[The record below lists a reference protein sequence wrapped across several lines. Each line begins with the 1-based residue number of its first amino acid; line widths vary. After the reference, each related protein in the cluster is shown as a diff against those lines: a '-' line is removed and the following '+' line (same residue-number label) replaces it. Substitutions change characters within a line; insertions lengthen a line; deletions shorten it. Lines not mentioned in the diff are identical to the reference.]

1 MEFKFRDLKSH
12 CVPTGPNFARAKP
25 VVIDF
30 SGTRVSMRLNRHLP
44 VAGYEQEHKPASRY
58 DLFNPSG
65 YEPSELS
72 SLDYQHLLH
81 RDWAF
86 RGPLLT
92 GHVAQLELTI
102 QLHRIKLPNE
112 RFSLFNPEHLEAQ
125 VLRQLTEECG
135 QKFRN
140 GRCEKTAPVDWCPHH
155 HVPVPS
161 VSCLVIPNFVGDRRK
176 RFMLPL

>member
-86 RGPLLT
+86 RGPFLT
-92 GHVAQLELTI
+92 GYVAQLELTT

-125 VLRQLTEECG
+125 VLRQLTERYG
-135 QKFRN
+135 NDFRH
-140 GRCEKTAPVDWCPHH
+140 GRSKKTAPVDWRPRYHL
-155 HVPVPS
+155 PVPS
-161 VSCLVIPNFVGDRRK
+161 ASCLVLSHFLGERWRW
-176 RFMLPL
+176 F